1 MVLMR
6 WVLSKMD
13 SRGTILWADDE
24 IDFLK
29 SHILYLEEKGY
40 KVLSANSGEDAYDI
54 FTKGKIDLILL
65 DEMMTGMDG
74 IETLKKIKK
83 IQPEIPIIMITKNEE
98 EWLMEEAIASQI
110 SNYLIKPVNPTQ
122 IFIACKNILEKV
134 DIRNEHISKDFLS
147 RYQSFND
154 KVRRAQNL
162 EDWFDIHNELC
173 EWTVKFDKIE
183 DINLN
188 NLLVEQAAEADKV
201 FNQFIS
207 KEYSN
212 LVSSEENQKLFTP
225 YTIKNNL
232 FDDLN
237 NGDKAVLIIMDCLR
251 SDQWKLMSTSLFSDY
266 KIETN
271 YQSSIIPSTTFYSRN
286 AIFSGLFPSDLYDIH
301 PDIYSK
307 MTESE
312 NCYNKYE
319 HELLKEQL
327 SRNSLSHVSNNY
339 IKVSSYEYGKSFS
352 KNIKNFKNI
361 DLLCVVVNFID
372 ILAHSR
378 SESGVLKEVL
388 TDEASYRDII
398 HSWIENSWFRDVLNE
413 IKKWGRKIVITSDH
427 GSIMAKKPVR
437 LKAYKDISSGVRYK
451 IGRNI
456 KVREKYALRIEDP
469 ESYKLP
475 NLDPSEDYLIAC
487 DNNYFV
493 FPNNYNQYVKRYN
506 NTFQHGG
513 ISMNEL
519 IVPVATLNPK

>member
-1 MVLMR
+1 MSR
-6 WVLSKMD
+6 D

-40 KVLSANSGEDAYDI
+40 TILPANSGEDAFDI
-54 FTKGKIDLILL
+54 FGKESIDLILL

-74 IETLKKIKK
+74 IETLKRIKK

-134 DIRNEHISKDFLS
+134 EIRNEHISKNFLS
-147 RYQSFND
+147 NYQDFNQ
-154 KVRRAQNL
+154 KIQNVENL
-162 EDWFDIHNELC
+162 EDWFNIHDNLC
-173 EWTVKFDKIE
+173 EQIVEFDRLD

-188 NLLVEQAAEADKV
+188 NLLEEQFQTADKA
-201 FNQFIS
+201 FNQFIL
-207 KEYSN
+207 KEYKNLISN
-212 LVSSEENQKLFTP
+212 EESKKLFTP
-225 YTIKNNL
+225 FTIKNNL
-232 FDDLN
+232 IDNLRE
-237 NGDKAVLIIMDCLR
+237 GEKGVLIIMDCLR
-251 SDQWKLMSTSLFSDY
+251 SDQWKSMSNSLFSDF
-266 KIETN
+266 KIKTN
-271 YQSSIIPSTTFYSRN
+271 YQSAIIPSTTFYSRN
-286 AIFSGLFPSDLYDIH
+286 AIFSGLFPIDLYKQNSK
-301 PDIYSK
+301 IYGK
-307 MTESE
+307 MIESE
-312 NCYNKYE
+312 NNYNKFE
-319 HELLKEQL
+319 QDLLKEQL
-327 SRNSLSHVSNNY
+327 IRYGLDNISNNY
-339 IKVSSYEYGKSFS
+339 IKISSYEYGKSLS

-361 DLLCVVVNFID
+361 DLLCMVVNFID

-398 HSWIENSWFRDVLNE
+398 YSWIENSWFRDVLNE
-413 IKKWGRKIVITSDH
+413 IKKWNRKIIITSDH
-427 GSIMAKKPVR
+427 GSIMAKKPIG
-437 LKAYKDISSGVRYK
+437 LKAYKNVSSGVRYK
-451 IGRNI
+451 TGKNI
-456 KVREKYALRIEDP
+456 KVKDKYALRIENP
-469 ESYKLP
+469 LEYKLP
-475 NLDPSEDYLIAC
+475 SFEMNENYLIAC

-493 FPNNYNQYVKRYN
+493 FPNNYNQYVKKYN

>member
-1 MVLMR
+1 M
-6 WVLSKMD
+6 SNQ

-40 KVLSANSGEDAYDI
+40 RVLAENSGEDAFDT
-54 FTKGKIDLILL
+54 FTRESIDLILL

-83 IQPEIPIIMITKNEE
+83 VEPEIPIIMITKNEE

-134 DIRNEHISKDFLS
+134 EIRNEHISKTFLS
-147 RYQSFND
+147 SYQTFNQKIESTD
-154 KVRRAQNL
+154 KL
-162 EDWFDIHNELC
+162 EDWFDVHNDLC
-173 EWTVKFDKIE
+173 DWIVKFDKVD
-183 DINLN
+183 DINLH
-188 NLLVEQAAEADKV
+188 NLLQEQFQTADKA
-201 FNQFIS
+201 FNQFIAKKYKS
-207 KEYSN
+207 
-212 LVSSEENQKLFTP
+212 LIFSEESKHLFTP
-225 YTIKNNL
+225 STIKNNL
-232 FDDLN
+232 VDHLEQ
-237 NGDKAVLIIMDCLR
+237 GEKGILIILDCLR
-251 SDQWKLMSTSLFSDY
+251 SDQWKSMSSSLFTDF
-266 KIETN
+266 KIKTK

-286 AIFSGLFPSDLYDIH
+286 AIFSGLFPLDLYNQNLKT
-301 PDIYSK
+301 YNK
-307 MTESE
+307 MIESE
-312 NCYNKYE
+312 NHYNKFE

-327 SRNSLSHVSNNY
+327 HKYNLDHISNNY
-339 IKVSSYEYGKSFS
+339 VKISSYEYGKSFA
-352 KNIKNFKNI
+352 KNIKNFKNT
-361 DLLCVVVNFID
+361 DLLCIVVNFID

-378 SESGVLKEVL
+378 SESGILREVL

-398 HSWIENSWFRDVLNE
+398 YSWIENSWFRDVLNE
-413 IKKWGRKIVITSDH
+413 IRKWNRKVIVTSDH

-437 LKAYKDISSGVRYK
+437 LKAYKDVSSGVRYK
-451 IGRNI
+451 VGKSI
-456 KVREKYALRIEDP
+456 KVKDKYALRIEDP
-469 ESYKLP
+469 NQFKLP
-475 NLDPSEDYLIAC
+475 AFQMNENYLIAF

-493 FPNNYNQYVKRYN
+493 FPNNYNEYVKKYN

>member
-1 MVLMR
+1 ME
-6 WVLSKMD
+6 
-13 SRGTILWADDE
+13 SRGTVLWADDE

-29 SHILYLEEKGY
+29 SHILFLEEKGY

-54 FTKGKIDLILL
+54 FTRETIDLILL

-83 IQPEIPIIMITKNEE
+83 VQPEIPIIMITKNEE

-134 DIRNEHISKDFLS
+134 EIRNEHISKDFLS
-147 RYQSFND
+147 NYQIFNE
-154 KVRRAQNL
+154 KIQSAGNL
-162 EDWFDIHNELC
+162 EDWFDIHNDLC
-173 EWTVKFDKIE
+173 ELAVKFDKIE

-188 NLLVEQAAEADKV
+188 KLLEEQAETADKR

-207 KEYSN
+207 KEYKN
-212 LVSSEENQKLFTP
+212 LVSGEETKKFFTP
-225 YTIKNNL
+225 YTIQNNL
-232 FDDLN
+232 LDDLR
-237 NGDKAVLIIMDCLR
+237 NGDKGVLIIMDCLR

-271 YQSSIIPSTTFYSRN
+271 YQASIIPSTTFYSRN
-286 AIFSGLFPSDLYDIH
+286 SIFSGLFPIDLYNNH
-301 PDIYSK
+301 PELYGK
-307 MTESE
+307 MIESE
-312 NCYNKYE
+312 NNYNKFE

-327 SRNSLSHVSNNY
+327 DRNSLPHISNNY

-352 KNIKNFKNI
+352 KNIKNFKNT

-427 GSIMAKKPVR
+427 GSILAKKPIR

-451 IGRNI
+451 IGRNL
-456 KVREKYALRIEDP
+456 KVEDKYALRIENP
-469 ESYKLP
+469 KEYKLP
-475 NLDPSEDYLIAC
+475 IIDPNEDYLIAC
-487 DNNYFV
+487 GNNYFV
-493 FPNNYNQYVKRYN
+493 FPNNYNQYVKRFN